1 MDICGESRYFVV
13 MPHATPLLRSLRQKT
28 GVKPGPWA
36 DAVEYDRSQYSH
48 VESGRRSA
56 GSELYGRCARLLA
69 EHLGI
74 DVEPGDL
81 MAADPEGEE
90 EEHEHTDAGTG
101 PPNRGDSTG
110 PGRVHP
116 GMRAAS

>member
-1 MDICGESRYFVV
+1 
-13 MPHATPLLRSLRQKT
+13 MPHAAPLLRSLRQKT
-28 GVKPGPWA
+28 GIKPGPWA

-48 VESGRRSA
+48 VEAGRRSA

-74 DVEPGDL
+74 DIDPDDL
-81 MAADPEGEE
+81 MSKDPDDEDV
-90 EEHEHTDAGTG
+90 HTDAGTG
-101 PPNRGDSTG
+101 PPNRNDSTG
-110 PGRVHP
+110 PGRHNP